1 MSMRVK
7 TAPSVRHSLRDV
19 LLAGLDTEVV
29 ATRSQDPKEDPKE
42 DPDEDPNEDP
52 DDSAVIGGTG
62 QMTAA
67 ETEKKVQRTSEAARA
82 ARAAREKEQNLAF
95 LQAYLEERRA
105 AEHAADRSGN

>member
-42 DPDEDPNEDP
+42 DPDEDPK
-52 DDSAVIGGTG
+52 DSAVIGGTG

-67 ETEKKVQRTSEAARA
+67 EIEKKVQRTSEAARA